1 MIRAKSSEVIL
12 KQPEIE
18 RGNTRLAVK
27 AGFWYVLCTFLTKG
41 LAFITAPIFV
51 RLMSPADYGEF
62 SNFANWQSM
71 LLIIA
76 GLELYNTL
84 SRAYYD
90 HKDCFDQY
98 ASSMTIASCAVAG
111 VFYLLFL
118 LFGNWIYT
126 VVAIPAKYVHILFF
140 TLIFQ
145 TTKSVFLTRERTL
158 YHYKSV
164 TLITALSLV
173 VPTLISIALVVMAPE
188 DQVLSARIYGFY
200 FPCSLIGVFCAAYLI
215 FKGKTF
221 QWKHV
226 KYAIPLALPLL
237 VHYLTAFLLTSTNT
251 ILTKNVLGAE
261 PAATVSVTTS
271 IMNIL
276 TILFQSVTGA
286 LTTWIMDQLEKKNS
300 LKVRRCFLFFALII
314 ATISIGIMLV
324 APELIWIFGG
334 KKYAHAVTLIPGL
347 SVAVFFQIIT
357 TVLTIILTYN
367 KTIIATAVFTALG
380 ATLSIIAKVLLL
392 PSMGYEVLPIINAIV
407 FPCLFAVNYLLVRR
421 SGYKKCVPLKAVCA
435 ISLLVVLAFP
445 VSLFLY
451 QHIVIRYALIGLIG
465 AAALVLI
472 YKTKHIWIKLLRRKK
487 KTA

>member
-1 MIRAKSSEVIL
+1 MEDKQEAKQEP
-12 KQPEIE
+12 KIE
-18 RGNTRLAVK
+18 RGDSKLALK

-98 ASSMTIASCAVAG
+98 ASSMTVASCIVSG
-111 VFYLLFL
+111 TFYLLFL
-118 LFGNWIYT
+118 LFGNWIYQ

-145 TTKSVFLTRERTL
+145 TCKSVFLTRERTL

-200 FPCSLIGVFCAAYLI
+200 FPCSLIGVFCAVYLLL
-215 FKGKTF
+215 KGKTF

-226 KYAIPLALPLL
+226 RYALPLAIPLL

-251 ILTKNVLGAE
+251 ILTKNMLGAE
-261 PAATVSVTTS
+261 AAATVSVTTS

-286 LTTWIMDQLEKKNS
+286 LTTWIMDQLEKQNYI
-300 LKVRRCFLFFALII
+300 KVRKCTMGFVAII
-314 ATISIGIMLV
+314 AVISIGVMLV

-334 KKYAHAVTLIPGL
+334 SKYAHAVTLIPGL
-347 SVAVFFQIIT
+347 AVAVFFQIIT

-367 KTIIATAVFTALG
+367 KTIVLTAFFTAVG
-380 ATLSIIAKVLLL
+380 AIISIIAKVLLL
-392 PSMGYEVLPIINAIV
+392 PEFGYEVLPVINAIV
-407 FPCLFAVNYLLVRR
+407 FPCLFVVNYWLVRR
-421 SGYKKCVPLKAVCA
+421 TGYAKTIPVKWVCLISAVVVLSMLA
-435 ISLLVVLAFP
+435 VFFLYQYTLIRYAVIALIALAALVVL
-445 VSLFLY
+445 
-451 QHIVIRYALIGLIG
+451 
-465 AAALVLI
+465 
-472 YKTKHIWIKLLRRKK
+472 YKTKHIWIKLLKRRKK
-487 KTA
+487 TA

>member
-1 MIRAKSSEVIL
+1 MEEKKEQ
-12 KQPEIE
+12 KIE
-18 RGNTRLAVK
+18 RGDTKLALK

-71 LLIIA
+71 LLIVA

-98 ASSMTIASCAVAG
+98 ASSITVASCAVSG
-111 VFYLLFL
+111 FFYLLFL

-126 VVAIPAKYVHILFF
+126 VVAIPAQYVHILFF

-145 TTKSVFLTRERTL
+145 TCKSVFLTRERTL

-164 TLITALSLV
+164 TLISALSLV
-173 VPTLISIALVVMAPE
+173 IPTLISIAFVMMAP
-188 DQVLSARIYGFY
+188 DDLVLSARIYGFY
-200 FPCSLIGVFCAAYLI
+200 FPCSLIGVFCAGYLLL
-215 FKGKTF
+215 KGKTF
-221 QWKHV
+221 KWKHV
-226 KYAIPLALPLL
+226 RYAIPLAIPLL

-251 ILTKNVLGAE
+251 ILTKNVLGSEA
-261 PAATVSVTTS
+261 AATVSVTTS

-286 LTTWIMDQLEKKNS
+286 LTTWIMDQLEKKDH
-300 LKVRRCFLFFALII
+300 LKVRKCTLGFVAII
-314 ATISIGIMLV
+314 ALISIGIMLV

-334 KKYAHAVTLIPGL
+334 KQYAHATTLIPGL
-347 SVAVFFQIIT
+347 AVAVFFQIIT

-367 KTIIATAVFTALG
+367 KTIVMTAVFTAIG
-380 ATLSIIAKVLLL
+380 ALISIVAKVLLL
-392 PSMGYEVLPIINAIV
+392 PDFGYEVLPVINAIV
-407 FPCLFAVNYLLVRR
+407 FPCLFALNYWLIRR
-421 SGYKKCVPLKAVCA
+421 TGYTKCIPIKWVGV
-435 ISLLVVLAFP
+435 ISVVVVLGMVASF
-445 VSLFLY
+445 FLY
-451 QHIVIRYALIGLIG
+451 QHTVLRYAVIALIAI
-465 AAALVLI
+465 AALAVL
-472 YKTKHIWIKLLRRKK
+472 YKTKNVWMKLLRRKK
-487 KTA
+487 KAA